1 MRAMGRC
8 ECLLCVGENA
18 PSALEGEGVVERMKH
33 QRQAA
38 CFGDDL
44 AHERDCGCL
53 RAGVLRDIV
62 LAIRED
68 VEPDECGD
76 LAIC

>member
-1 MRAMGRC
+1 M
-8 ECLLCVGENA
+8 GENA
-18 PSALEGEGVVERMKH
+18 PSALEREGVVERMKH

-38 CFGDDL
+38 CFGDKL

-53 RAGVLRDIV
+53 RAGVLWDIV
-62 LAIRED
+62 LASRED
-68 VEPDECGD
+68 VKPDEGGD